1 MESNSIAFNN
11 ETMQFRISLDTNTMH
26 VRWSFLFFST
36 HLNSPPI
43 LIFTISQSIHLWV
56 NSLSEIPQWSREEL
70 DTLQQFFESKVLMT
84 YLEIKASQLMNLF
97 L

>member
-11 ETMQFRISLDTNTMH
+11 ETMQFKISLDTNTMH
-26 VRWSFLFFST
+26 VRWSFLFFRT
-36 HLNSPPI
+36 HLNSPPVWM
-43 LIFTISQSIHLWV
+43 FPISQSIHLWV

-70 DTLQQFFESKVLMT
+70 DTLQQFFESKVIMT
-84 YLEIKASQLMNLF
+84 PFEIKASQLMDLF